1 MADQSRNP
9 RNNVSPL
16 FKALTRI
23 FSGPIVNYNQRQVA
37 LDRRRNL
44 NKYSTKFK
52 SLAGLDFK
60 KSRYNPYDYMNSAIM
75 VNHNRAERYLDF
87 DQMEYMPE
95 LASALDIYADEM
107 TTHSILTPLLKIDC
121 HNEELKS
128 ILEELY
134 YNILNIDSNLFS
146 WCRNMCKYG
155 DYFLYLDVDEKM
167 GITSAI
173 GLPLREIERLEGEDK
188 KNPNYIQYQ
197 WNNGGLTFENW
208 QMAHFRVLG
217 NDKYAPYGTSVLES
231 ARRIWRQLTLM
242 EDAMMAYRIVRAP
255 ERRVFKIDVG
265 GIPPEDIE
273 QYMQKVITNMKRHQL
288 VDPDN
293 GQIDLRYNPMSVEE
307 DFYLPVRQGSATAI
321 ETLPGGQNAAAID
334 DVNYLRDKMFSAIKI
349 PKSYLSQL
357 DQMPEEKTTLAQ
369 KDIRF
374 ARTIQRLHRSV
385 VAELEKIGIIHLYT
399 LGYRGEDI
407 ISFNLSLN
415 NPSKLAQIQEL
426 EFIKQK
432 FEVAGA
438 AQDTM
443 FSRRWIAEH
452 IFGMDNEEFLRNQ
465 RERYFDKK
473 VDKSLEA
480 SAEEPA
486 FDAPTAAGATGD
498 LGGDLGGEAGADL
511 GGEAGA
517 DLGGEV
523 GAEAGGE
530 APATPE
536 AAAPA
541 AEPAP
546 AAEEETTPLLVE
558 PGAAKRDDFPGD
570 GLKPVKMTFKDGSE
584 MYIGK
589 GKRKKYKP
597 VPKFKDGRKSA
608 GRRKNMLST
617 AGGSKDIRQLGRGM
631 VENKETI
638 YNSLAAQ
645 LESLTERANKIV
657 NELETEDEV

>member
-23 FSGPIVNYNQRQVA
+23 FSGPIINYNQRQVA
-37 LDRRRNL
+37 LDRRKNL
-44 NKYSTKFK
+44 NKYSKKFK

-60 KSRYNPYDYMNSAIM
+60 KSRYNPYDYMQTSIM

-134 YNILNIDSNLFS
+134 YNVLNIESNLFS

-155 DYFLYLDVDEKM
+155 DYFLYLDIDEKL

-173 GLPLREIERLEGEDK
+173 GLPLRELERLEGEDK
-188 KNPNYIQYQ
+188 GNPNYVQYQ
-197 WNNGGLTFENW
+197 WNSGGLTFENW

-288 VDPDN
+288 VDPDS
-293 GQIDLRYNPMSVEE
+293 GTMDLRYNPMSVEE
-307 DFYLPVRQGSATAI
+307 DFYLPVRQGSATEI
-321 ETLPGGQNAAAID
+321 VTLPGGQNAAAID

-374 ARTIQRLHRSV
+374 ARTIQRLQRSV
-385 VAELEKIGIIHLYT
+385 IAELEKIGIIHLYT

-407 ISFNLSLN
+407 ISFDLSLN

-443 FSRRWIAEH
+443 FSRRWIAEN
-452 IFGMDNEEFLRNQ
+452 IFGLDNEEFLRNQ
-465 RERYFDKK
+465 RERYYDKK

-486 FDAPTAAGATGD
+486 FDSPTAVGGDLGGELGTPDEAD
-498 LGGDLGGEAGADL
+498 LGGDLGGEGV
-511 GGEAGA
+511 EAA
-517 DLGGEV
+517 
-523 GAEAGGE
+523 
-530 APATPE
+530 PE
-536 AAAPA
+536 AAAETPA
-541 AEPAP
+541 AEAAPEAP
-546 AAEEETTPLLVE
+546 AAEEEASPLLVE
-558 PGAAKRDDFPGD
+558 PGAAKRDDFPAD

-584 MYIGK
+584 MYVGKGK
-589 GKRKKYKP
+589 GKRYKP

-617 AGGSKDIRQLGRGM
+617 AGNSKTVNRLGRGM

-657 NELETEDEV
+657 DELEIEDEI

>member
-23 FSGPIVNYNQRQVA
+23 FSGPIINYNQRQVA

-44 NKYSTKFK
+44 NKYSSKFK

-134 YNILNIDSNLFS
+134 YNVLNIDSNLFS

-208 QMAHFRVLG
+208 QMALFRVLG

-288 VDPDN
+288 VNEDN

-307 DFYLPVRQGSATAI
+307 DFYLPVRQGSATSI

-334 DVNYLRDKMFSAIKI
+334 DVNYLRDKLFSAIKI

-374 ARTIQRLHRSV
+374 ARTIQRLQRSV

-407 ISFNLSLN
+407 ISFDLSLN

-443 FSRRWIAEH
+443 FSRRWIAQH

-473 VDKSLEA
+473 VDKSLE
-480 SAEEPA
+480 SVGEEPA
-486 FDAPTAAGATGD
+486 FDTPSTPAPT
-498 LGGDLGGEAGADL
+498 GEL
-511 GGEAGA
+511 
-517 DLGGEV
+517 
-523 GAEAGGE
+523 GAEATPELGAEIGGE
-530 APATPE
+530 EGIVEPPPE
-536 AAAPA
+536 APVEAAPEA
-541 AEPAP
+541 PAP

-584 MYIGK
+584 MYVGK
-589 GKRKKYKP
+589 GKGKKYKP

-608 GRRKNMLST
+608 GRKKNFLST
-617 AGGSKDIRQLGRGM
+617 AGKSKDIGQLGRGM

>member
-1 MADQSRNP
+1 MADQNRNP
-9 RNNVSPL
+9 RNNISPL

-23 FSGPIVNYNQRQVA
+23 FSGPIINYNQRQVA
-37 LDRRRNL
+37 LDRRKNL
-44 NKYSTKFK
+44 NKYSSKFK
-52 SLAGLDFK
+52 SMAGLDFK

-134 YNILNIDSNLFS
+134 YNVLNIDSNLFS

-155 DYFLYLDVDEKM
+155 DYFLYLDTDEKL
-167 GITSAI
+167 GVTSAI
-173 GLPLREIERLEGEDK
+173 GLPLRELERLEGEDK
-188 KNPNYIQYQ
+188 TNPNYIQYQ

-293 GQIDLRYNPMSVEE
+293 GQMDLRYNPMSVEE
-307 DFYLPVRQGSATAI
+307 DYYLPVRQGSATTI
-321 ETLPGGQNAAAID
+321 ESLPGGQNTAAID

-374 ARTIQRLHRSV
+374 ARTIQRLQRSV

-438 AQDTM
+438 AQDSM

-452 IFGMDNEEFLRNQ
+452 IFGLDNEEFLRNQ

-473 VDKSLEA
+473 MDKSLEA
-480 SAEEPA
+480 TAEEPA
-486 FDAPTAAGATGD
+486 FDTPT
-498 LGGDLGGEAGADL
+498 GGDDL
-511 GGEAGA
+511 RTEE
-517 DLGGEV
+517 LGGEV
-523 GAEAGGE
+523 GEELGDELGGETSPAAAEAALE
-530 APATPE
+530 EP
-536 AAAPA
+536 AAPA
-541 AEPAP
+541 AK
-546 AAEEETTPLLVE
+546 EETTPLLVE
-558 PGAAKRDDFPGD
+558 PGAAKRDDGM
-570 GLKPVKMTFKDGSE
+570 KPVKMIFKDGSE
-584 MYIGK
+584 MYVGKGK
-589 GKRKKYKP
+589 GKRYKP
-597 VPKFKDGRKSA
+597 VPAFKDGRKSA
-608 GRRKNMLST
+608 GRKKNFLST
-617 AGGSKDIRQLGRGM
+617 AGASKDIKQLGRGI
-631 VENKETI
+631 VENKQTI

-657 NELETEDEV
+657 NELEIEDEV

>member
-37 LDRRRNL
+37 LDRRNNL

-52 SLAGLDFK
+52 SLAGLEFK
-60 KSRYNPYDYMNSAIM
+60 KARYNPYDYMQTSIM

-95 LASALDIYADEM
+95 LASAMDIYADEM

-121 HNEELKS
+121 HNEEIKS
-128 ILEELY
+128 ILTELY
-134 YNILNIDSNLFS
+134 YNVLNIESNLFS

-155 DYFLYLDVDEKM
+155 DYFLYLDVDDEM
-167 GITSAI
+167 GITSVI
-173 GLPLREIERLEGEDK
+173 GLPMREIERLEGEDK
-188 KNPNYIQYQ
+188 SNPNYVQFQ
-197 WNNGGLTFENW
+197 WNSGGLTFENW
-208 QMAHFRVLG
+208 QMAHFRILG

-265 GIPPEDIE
+265 GIPPEDVE
-273 QYMQKVITNMKRHQL
+273 QFMQKTITNMKRHTL
-288 VDPDN
+288 VDAQTGNMDV
-293 GQIDLRYNPMSVEE
+293 RYNPMSVEE
-307 DFYLPVRQGSATAI
+307 DYYLPVRNGSATAI
-321 ETLPGGQNAAAID
+321 ETLAGGQNAAAIE
-334 DVNYLRDKMFSAIKI
+334 DVNYLRDKLFSAIKI

-374 ARTIQRLHRSV
+374 ARTIQRLQRSV
-385 VAELEKIGIIHLYT
+385 IAELEKIGIIHLYT

-407 ISFNLSLN
+407 LSFDLILN

-443 FSRRWIAEH
+443 FSRRWIAEN
-452 IFGMDNEEFLRNQ
+452 IFGMDNEDFLRNQ
-465 RERYFDKK
+465 RERFFDKK
-473 VDKSLEA
+473 MDKQLEA
-480 SAEEPA
+480 AAEEPA
-486 FDAPTAAGATGD
+486 FEGAPTDGGAAEGMGGALGEEGSEAA
-498 LGGDLGGEAGADL
+498 LGGGEELGGEL
-511 GGEAGA
+511 GGAGEELA
-517 DLGGEV
+517 
-523 GAEAGGE
+523 
-530 APATPE
+530 PE
-536 AAAPA
+536 AAP
-541 AEPAP
+541 EAP
-546 AAEEETTPLLVE
+546 AAEEEKTPLLVE
-558 PGAAKRDDFPGD
+558 PGAAKRDDSKSPVKVTFGD
-570 GLKPVKMTFKDGSE
+570 GTE
-584 MYIGK
+584 MYMGAGK
-589 GKRKKYKP
+589 GKKYKP
-597 VPKFKDGRKSA
+597 VPSFKDGRKSA
-608 GRRKNMLST
+608 GHLKNVLST
-617 AGGSKDIRQLGRGM
+617 AGKSKDIGQLGRGL

-657 NELETEDEV
+657 NELEKEDEF

>member
-37 LDRRRNL
+37 LDRRNNL

-52 SLAGLDFK
+52 SLAGLEFK
-60 KSRYNPYDYMNSAIM
+60 KARYNPYDYMQTSIM

-87 DQMEYMPE
+87 DQMEYTPE

-121 HNEELKS
+121 HNQEIKS

-134 YNILNIDSNLFS
+134 YNVLNIESNLFS

-155 DYFLYLDVDEKM
+155 DYFLYLDVDDKM
-167 GITSAI
+167 GITSVI
-173 GLPLREIERLEGEDK
+173 GLPMREIERLEGEDK
-188 KNPNYIQYQ
+188 SNPNYVQFQ
-197 WNNGGLTFENW
+197 WNSGGLTFENW
-208 QMAHFRVLG
+208 QMAHFRILG

-265 GIPPEDIE
+265 GIPPEDVE
-273 QYMQKVITNMKRHQL
+273 QFMQKTITNMKRHTL
-288 VDPDN
+288 VDAQTGN
-293 GQIDLRYNPMSVEE
+293 MDLRYNPMSVEE
-307 DFYLPVRQGSATAI
+307 DYYLPVRNGSATTI
-321 ETLPGGQNAAAID
+321 ETLAGGQNAAAIE
-334 DVNYLRDKMFSAIKI
+334 DVNYLRDKLFSAIKI

-374 ARTIQRLHRSV
+374 ARTIQRLQRSV
-385 VAELEKIGIIHLYT
+385 IAELEKIGIIHLYT

-407 ISFNLSLN
+407 ISFDLVLN

-432 FEVAGA
+432 FDVAGS

-443 FSRRWIAEH
+443 FSRRWIAEN

-465 RERYFDKK
+465 RERFFDKK
-473 VDKSLEA
+473 MDKQLEA
-480 SAEEPA
+480 AAEEPA
-486 FDAPTAAGATGD
+486 FEGSPSDGGAAEGMGGA
-498 LGGDLGGEAGADL
+498 LGEEGTEAALGGEEGL
-511 GGEAGA
+511 GGE
-517 DLGGEV
+517 LGGE
-523 GAEAGGE
+523 GEELAPEPAPE
-530 APATPE
+530 APAG
-536 AAAPA
+536 
-541 AEPAP
+541 
-546 AAEEETTPLLVE
+546 EEEKTPLLVE
-558 PGAAKRDDFPGD
+558 PGAAKRDDRG
-570 GLKPVKMTFKDGSE
+570 PVKMTFEDGSE
-584 MYIGK
+584 IYLGKGK
-589 GKRKKYKP
+589 GKRYKP
-597 VPKFKDGRKSA
+597 VPSFKDGRKSA
-608 GRRKNMLST
+608 GHLKNALSQ
-617 AGGSKDIRQLGRGM
+617 AGKSKDIGQLGRGL

-638 YNSLAAQ
+638 YNNLVAQ

-657 NELETEDEV
+657 DGLEKNDEL

>member
-37 LDRRRNL
+37 LDRRNNL

-52 SLAGLDFK
+52 SLAGLEFK
-60 KSRYNPYDYMNSAIM
+60 KARYNPYDYMQTSIM

-87 DQMEYMPE
+87 DQMEYTPE

-121 HNEELKS
+121 HNQEIKS

-134 YNILNIDSNLFS
+134 YNVLNIESNLFS

-155 DYFLYLDVDEKM
+155 DYFLYLDVDDKM
-167 GITSAI
+167 GITSVI
-173 GLPLREIERLEGEDK
+173 GLPMREIERLEGEDK
-188 KNPNYIQYQ
+188 SNPNYVQFQ
-197 WNNGGLTFENW
+197 WNSGGLTFENW
-208 QMAHFRVLG
+208 QMAHFRILG

-265 GIPPEDIE
+265 GIPPEDVE
-273 QYMQKVITNMKRHQL
+273 QFMQKTITNMKRHTL
-288 VDPDN
+288 VDAQTGN
-293 GQIDLRYNPMSVEE
+293 MDLRYNPMSVEE
-307 DFYLPVRQGSATAI
+307 DYYLPVRNGSATEI
-321 ETLPGGQNAAAID
+321 VNLPGGTNAAAID
-334 DVNYLRDKMFSAIKI
+334 DVNYLRDKLFSAIKI

-374 ARTIQRLHRSV
+374 ARTIQRLQRSV
-385 VAELEKIGIIHLYT
+385 IAELEKIGIIHLYT

-407 ISFNLSLN
+407 LSFDLVLN

-432 FEVAGA
+432 FEVAGS

-443 FSRRWIAEH
+443 FSRRWIAQN

-465 RERYFDKK
+465 RERFFDKK
-473 VDKSLEA
+473 IDKQLEA
-480 SAEEPA
+480 AAEEPA
-486 FDAPTAAGATGD
+486 FEGSPSDGGAAEGMGGALGEEGSEAA
-498 LGGDLGGEAGADL
+498 LGGGADL
-511 GGEAGA
+511 GGE
-517 DLGGEV
+517 LGG
-523 GAEAGGE
+523 AGE
-530 APATPE
+530 ELAPE
-536 AAAPA
+536 AAP
-541 AEPAP
+541 EAP
-546 AAEEETTPLLVE
+546 AAEEEKTPLLVE
-558 PGAAKRDDFPGD
+558 PGAAKRDDGMS
-570 GLKPVKMTFKDGSE
+570 PVKMTFKDGTE
-584 MYIGK
+584 MYMGAGK
-589 GKRKKYKP
+589 GKKYKP
-597 VPKFKDGRKSA
+597 VPLFKDGRKSA
-608 GRRKNMLST
+608 GHLKNALST
-617 AGGSKDIRQLGRGM
+617 AGKSKDIGQLGRGL

-657 NELETEDEV
+657 NELEKEDEF

>member
-37 LDRRRNL
+37 LDRRNNL

-52 SLAGLDFK
+52 SLAGLEFK
-60 KSRYNPYDYMNSAIM
+60 KARYNPYDYMQTSIM

-87 DQMEYMPE
+87 DQMEYTPE

-121 HNEELKS
+121 HNQEIKS

-134 YNILNIDSNLFS
+134 YNVLNIESNLFS

-155 DYFLYLDVDEKM
+155 DYFLYLDVDDEM
-167 GITSAI
+167 GITSVI
-173 GLPLREIERLEGEDK
+173 GLPMREIERLEGEDK
-188 KNPNYIQYQ
+188 SNPNYVQFQ
-197 WNNGGLTFENW
+197 WNSGGLTFENW
-208 QMAHFRVLG
+208 QMAHFRILG

-265 GIPPEDIE
+265 GIPPEDVE
-273 QYMQKVITNMKRHQL
+273 QFMQKTITNMKRHTL
-288 VDPDN
+288 VDAQTGNMDV
-293 GQIDLRYNPMSVEE
+293 RYNPMSVEE
-307 DFYLPVRQGSATAI
+307 DYYLPVRNGSATAI
-321 ETLPGGQNAAAID
+321 ETLAGGQNAAAIE
-334 DVNYLRDKMFSAIKI
+334 DVNYLRDKLFSAIKI

-374 ARTIQRLHRSV
+374 ARTIQRLQRSV
-385 VAELEKIGIIHLYT
+385 IAELEKIGIIHLYT

-407 ISFNLSLN
+407 LSFDLILN

-443 FSRRWIAEH
+443 FSRRWIAEN
-452 IFGMDNEEFLRNQ
+452 IFGMDNEDFLRNQ
-465 RERYFDKK
+465 RERFFDKK
-473 VDKSLEA
+473 MDKQLEA
-480 SAEEPA
+480 AAEEPA
-486 FDAPTAAGATGD
+486 FEGAPTDGGAAEGMGGALGEEGSEAA
-498 LGGDLGGEAGADL
+498 LGGGEELGGEL
-511 GGEAGA
+511 GGAGEELA
-517 DLGGEV
+517 
-523 GAEAGGE
+523 
-530 APATPE
+530 PE
-536 AAAPA
+536 AAP
-541 AEPAP
+541 EAP
-546 AAEEETTPLLVE
+546 AAEEEKTPLLVE
-558 PGAAKRDDFPGD
+558 PGAAKRDDSKSPVKVTFGD
-570 GLKPVKMTFKDGSE
+570 GTE
-584 MYIGK
+584 MYMGAGK
-589 GKRKKYKP
+589 GKKYKP
-597 VPKFKDGRKSA
+597 VPSFKDGRKSA
-608 GRRKNMLST
+608 GHLKNVLST
-617 AGGSKDIRQLGRGM
+617 AGKSKDIGQLGRGL

-657 NELETEDEV
+657 NELEKEDEF

>member
-1 MADQSRNP
+1 MADQNRNP
-9 RNNVSPL
+9 RNNISPL

-23 FSGPIVNYNQRQVA
+23 FSGPIINYNQRQVA
-37 LDRRRNL
+37 LDRRKNL
-44 NKYSTKFK
+44 NKYSSKFK
-52 SLAGLDFK
+52 SMAGLDFK

-134 YNILNIDSNLFS
+134 YNVLNIDSNLFS

-155 DYFLYLDVDEKM
+155 DYFLYLDTDEKL
-167 GITSAI
+167 GVTSAI
-173 GLPLREIERLEGEDK
+173 GLPLRELERLEGEDK
-188 KNPNYIQYQ
+188 TNPNYIQYQ

-293 GQIDLRYNPMSVEE
+293 GQMDLRYNPMSVEE
-307 DFYLPVRQGSATAI
+307 DYYLPVRQGSATTI
-321 ETLPGGQNAAAID
+321 ESLPGGQNTAAID

-374 ARTIQRLHRSV
+374 ARTIQRLQRSV

-438 AQDTM
+438 AQDSM

-452 IFGMDNEEFLRNQ
+452 IFGLDNEEFLRNQ

-473 VDKSLEA
+473 MDKSLEA
-480 SAEEPA
+480 TAEEPA
-486 FDAPTAAGATGD
+486 FDTPTGGSD
-498 LGGDLGGEAGADL
+498 LGTE
-511 GGEAGA
+511 E
-517 DLGGEV
+517 LGGEV
-523 GAEAGGE
+523 GEELGDELGGETSPAAAEAALE
-530 APATPE
+530 EPA
-536 AAAPA
+536 
-541 AEPAP
+541 AP

-558 PGAAKRDDFPGD
+558 PGAAKRDDGM
-570 GLKPVKMTFKDGSE
+570 KPVKMIFKDGSE
-584 MYIGK
+584 MYVGKGK
-589 GKRKKYKP
+589 GKRYKP
-597 VPKFKDGRKSA
+597 VPAFKDGRKSA
-608 GRRKNMLST
+608 GRKKNFLST
-617 AGGSKDIRQLGRGM
+617 AGASKDIKQLGRGI
-631 VENKETI
+631 VENKQTI

-657 NELETEDEV
+657 NELEIEDEV

>member
-16 FKALTRI
+16 FKALTRL
-23 FSGPIVNYNQRQVA
+23 FSGPIINYNQRQVA
-37 LDRRRNL
+37 LDRRQNL

-60 KSRYNPYDYMNSAIM
+60 KSRYNPYDYMQTAIM

-121 HNEELKS
+121 HNEEIKS
-128 ILEELY
+128 ILDELY
-134 YNILNIDSNLFS
+134 YNVLNLDSNLFS

-155 DYFLYLDVDEKM
+155 DYFLYLDIDDNLGV
-167 GITSAI
+167 TSAI
-173 GLPLREIERLEGEDK
+173 GLPLREIERLEGQDK

-273 QYMQKVITNMKRHQL
+273 QYMQKVITNMKRHQV
-288 VDPDN
+288 VDPDK

-307 DFYLPVRQGSATAI
+307 DYYLPVRQGSATEI
-321 ETLPGGQNAAAID
+321 VSLPGGQNAAAID
-334 DVNYLRDKMFSAIKI
+334 DVNYLRDKLFSAIKI

-374 ARTIQRLHRSV
+374 ARTIQRLQRSV
-385 VAELEKIGIIHLYT
+385 IAELEKIGIIHLYT

-407 ISFNLSLN
+407 ISFNLALN

-438 AQDTM
+438 AQETM

-465 RERYFDKK
+465 RERYFDRKM
-473 VDKSLEA
+473 DKSLDA
-480 SAEEPA
+480 AAEEPA
-486 FDAPTAAGATGD
+486 FDTPTVAPTPE
-498 LGGDLGGEAGADL
+498 LEA
-511 GGEAGA
+511 E
-517 DLGGEV
+517 
-523 GAEAGGE
+523 
-530 APATPE
+530 ATPE
-536 AAAPA
+536 LGAELGAEEAPEAAPEAPVEA
-541 AEPAP
+541 APEAPAP

-558 PGAAKRDDFPGD
+558 PGAAKRDDFPAD

-584 MYIGK
+584 MYVGKGK
-589 GKRKKYKP
+589 GKRYKP
-597 VPKFKDGRKSA
+597 VSKYKDGRKSA
-608 GRRKNMLST
+608 GRRKNFLST
-617 AGGSKDIRQLGRGM
+617 AGKSKDIGQLGRGM
-631 VENKETI
+631 VENKQTI

-657 NELETEDEV
+657 DELETEDEV

>member
-1 MADQSRNP
+1 MADQNRNP
-9 RNNVSPL
+9 RNNISPL

-23 FSGPIVNYNQRQVA
+23 FSGPIINYNQRQVA
-37 LDRRRNL
+37 LDRRKNL
-44 NKYSTKFK
+44 NKYSSKFK
-52 SLAGLDFK
+52 SMAGLDFK

-134 YNILNIDSNLFS
+134 YNVLNIDSNLFS

-155 DYFLYLDVDEKM
+155 DYFLYLDTDEKL
-167 GITSAI
+167 GVTSAI
-173 GLPLREIERLEGEDK
+173 GLPLRELERLEGEDK
-188 KNPNYIQYQ
+188 TNPNYIQYQ

-293 GQIDLRYNPMSVEE
+293 GQMDLRYNPMSVEE
-307 DFYLPVRQGSATAI
+307 DYYLPVRQGSATTI
-321 ETLPGGQNAAAID
+321 ESLPGGQNTAAID

-374 ARTIQRLHRSV
+374 ARTIQRLQRSV

-438 AQDTM
+438 AQDSM

-452 IFGMDNEEFLRNQ
+452 IFGLDNEEFLRNQ

-473 VDKSLEA
+473 MDKSLEA
-480 SAEEPA
+480 TAEEPA
-486 FDAPTAAGATGD
+486 FDTPTGGDD
-498 LGGDLGGEAGADL
+498 LGTE
-511 GGEAGA
+511 E
-517 DLGGEV
+517 LGGEV
-523 GAEAGGE
+523 GEELGDELGGETSPAAAEAALE
-530 APATPE
+530 EPA
-536 AAAPA
+536 
-541 AEPAP
+541 AP

-558 PGAAKRDDFPGD
+558 PGAAKRDDGM
-570 GLKPVKMTFKDGSE
+570 KPVKMIFKDGSE
-584 MYIGK
+584 MYVGKGK
-589 GKRKKYKP
+589 GKRYKP
-597 VPKFKDGRKSA
+597 VPAFKDGRKSA
-608 GRRKNMLST
+608 GRKKNFLST
-617 AGGSKDIRQLGRGM
+617 AGASKDIKQLGRGI
-631 VENKETI
+631 VENKQTI

-657 NELETEDEV
+657 NELEIEDEV

>member
-37 LDRRRNL
+37 LDRRNNL

-52 SLAGLDFK
+52 SLAGLEFK
-60 KSRYNPYDYMNSAIM
+60 KARYNPYDYMQTSIM

-87 DQMEYMPE
+87 DQMEYTPE

-121 HNEELKS
+121 HNQEIKS

-134 YNILNIDSNLFS
+134 YNVLNIESNLFS

-155 DYFLYLDVDEKM
+155 DYFLYLDVDDKM
-167 GITSAI
+167 GITSVI
-173 GLPLREIERLEGEDK
+173 GLPMREIERLEGEDK
-188 KNPNYIQYQ
+188 SNPNYVQFQ
-197 WNNGGLTFENW
+197 WNSGGLTFENW
-208 QMAHFRVLG
+208 QMAHFRILG

-265 GIPPEDIE
+265 GIPPEDVE
-273 QYMQKVITNMKRHQL
+273 QFMQKTITNMKRHTL
-288 VDPDN
+288 VDAQTGNMDV
-293 GQIDLRYNPMSVEE
+293 RYNPMSVEE
-307 DFYLPVRQGSATAI
+307 DYYLPVRNGSATAI
-321 ETLPGGQNAAAID
+321 ETLAGGQNAAAIE
-334 DVNYLRDKMFSAIKI
+334 DVNYLRDKLFSAIKI

-374 ARTIQRLHRSV
+374 ARTIQRLQRSV
-385 VAELEKIGIIHLYT
+385 IAELEKIGIIHLYT

-407 ISFNLSLN
+407 LSFDLVLN

-432 FEVAGA
+432 FEVAGS

-443 FSRRWIAEH
+443 FSRRWIAQN

-465 RERYFDKK
+465 RERFFDKK
-473 VDKSLEA
+473 MDKQLEA
-480 SAEEPA
+480 AAEEPA
-486 FDAPTAAGATGD
+486 FEGAPSDGGAAEGMGGALGEEGSEAA
-498 LGGDLGGEAGADL
+498 LGGGEELGGEL
-511 GGEAGA
+511 GGAGEELA
-517 DLGGEV
+517 
-523 GAEAGGE
+523 
-530 APATPE
+530 PE
-536 AAAPA
+536 AAP
-541 AEPAP
+541 EAP
-546 AAEEETTPLLVE
+546 AAEEEKTPLLVE
-558 PGAAKRDDFPGD
+558 PGAAKRND
-570 GLKPVKMTFKDGSE
+570 GVSPVKMTFKDGTE
-584 MYIGK
+584 MYMGAGK
-589 GKRKKYKP
+589 GKKYKP
-597 VPKFKDGRKSA
+597 VPSFKDGRKSA
-608 GRRKNMLST
+608 GHLKNALST
-617 AGGSKDIRQLGRGM
+617 AGKSKDIGQLGRGL

-657 NELETEDEV
+657 NELEKEDEF

>member
-1 MADQSRNP
+1 MADQKRNP

-23 FSGPIVNYNQRQVA
+23 FSGPIINYNQRQVA

-60 KSRYNPYDYMNSAIM
+60 KTRYNPYDYMQTAIM

-134 YNILNIDSNLFS
+134 YNVLNIDSNLFS

-155 DYFLYLDVDEKM
+155 DYFLYLDIDEKM

-188 KNPNYIQYQ
+188 SNPNYIQYQ

-288 VDPDN
+288 VDSDN

-307 DFYLPVRQGSATAI
+307 DYYLPVRQGSATEI
-321 ETLPGGQNAAAID
+321 VSLPGGQNAAAID

-374 ARTIQRLHRSV
+374 ARTIQRLQRSV

-407 ISFNLSLN
+407 ISFDLSLN

-452 IFGMDNEEFLRNQ
+452 IFGLDNEEFLRNQ

-480 SAEEPA
+480 SGEEPA
-486 FDAPTAAGATGD
+486 FDTPSGAPAGD
-498 LGGDLGGEAGADL
+498 ELGAEPTPELGTELGGEEPAV
-511 GGEAGA
+511 EP
-517 DLGGEV
+517 
-523 GAEAGGE
+523 
-530 APATPE
+530 APETP
-536 AAAPA
+536 

-546 AAEEETTPLLVE
+546 EAPTPAAEETTPLLVE
-558 PGAAKRDDFPGD
+558 PGAAKRDD
-570 GLKPVKMTFKDGSE
+570 KNSPVKMTFKDGSE

-589 GKRKKYKP
+589 GKGKRYKP
-597 VPKFKDGRKSA
+597 VPLFKDGRKSA
-608 GRRKNMLST
+608 GRKKNFLST
-617 AGGSKDIRQLGRGM
+617 AGASKDVKQLGRGM

-657 NELETEDEV
+657 DELEIEDEI

>member
-23 FSGPIVNYNQRQVA
+23 FSGPIINYNQRQVA

-60 KSRYNPYDYMNSAIM
+60 KSRYNPYDYMQTAIM

-121 HNEELKS
+121 HNEEIKS

-134 YNILNIDSNLFS
+134 YNVLNVESNLFS

-155 DYFLYLDVDEKM
+155 DYFLYLDVDDKL
-167 GITSAI
+167 GIISAI
-173 GLPLREIERLEGEDK
+173 GLPLREVERLEGEDK

-197 WNNGGLTFENW
+197 WNSGGMTFENW
-208 QMAHFRVLG
+208 QMAHFRILG

-307 DFYLPVRQGSATAI
+307 DYYLPVRQGSATEI
-321 ETLPGGQNAAAID
+321 INLPGGQNAAAID
-334 DVNYLRDKMFSAIKI
+334 DVNYLRDKLFSAIKI

-374 ARTIQRLHRSV
+374 ARTIQRLQRSV
-385 VAELEKIGIIHLYT
+385 IAELEKIGIIHLYT

-486 FDAPTAAGATGD
+486 FDTPAAAGG

-511 GGEAGA
+511 GAEAGGLEGEAGGE
-517 DLGGEV
+517 LGGEA
-523 GAEAGGE
+523 GAEAGGAAAAPE
-530 APATPE
+530 AGAAPAEP
-536 AAAPA
+536 AAPA
-541 AEPAP
+541 A
-546 AAEEETTPLLVE
+546 EETTPLLVE
-558 PGAAKRDDFPGD
+558 PGAAKRDD
-570 GLKPVKMTFKDGSE
+570 GLSPVKMTFKDGSE
-584 MYIGK
+584 MYVGKGK
-589 GKRKKYKP
+589 GKRYKP
-597 VPKFKDGRKSA
+597 VPLFKDGRKSA
-608 GRRKNMLST
+608 GRRKNFLST
-617 AGGSKDIRQLGRGM
+617 AGKSKDIGQLSRGM
-631 VENKETI
+631 YETKETI

-657 NELETEDEV
+657 DELEIEDEV

>member
-1 MADQSRNP
+1 MADQKRNP

-23 FSGPIVNYNQRQVA
+23 FSGPIVNYNQEQVA

-44 NKYSTKFK
+44 NKYSKKFK

-60 KSRYNPYDYMNSAIM
+60 KSRYNPYDYMNAAIM

-134 YNILNIDSNLFS
+134 YNVLNIESNLFS

-155 DYFLYLDVDEKM
+155 DYFLYLDVDEAM

-188 KNPNYIQYQ
+188 SNPNYIQYQ

-374 ARTIQRLHRSV
+374 ARTIQRLQRSV
-385 VAELEKIGIIHLYT
+385 IAELEKIGIIHLYT

-407 ISFNLSLN
+407 ISFDLSLN

-438 AQDTM
+438 AQETM
-443 FSRRWIAEH
+443 FSRRWIAEN
-452 IFGMDNEEFLRNQ
+452 IFGLDNDEFLRNQ
-465 RERYFDKK
+465 RERYYDRKM
-473 VDKSLEA
+473 DKSLEA
-480 SAEEPA
+480 TGEEPA
-486 FDAPTAAGATGD
+486 FDSPTAAGGDLGGELGTPDEAD
-498 LGGDLGGEAGADL
+498 LGGDLGGE
-511 GGEAGA
+511 
-517 DLGGEV
+517 
-523 GAEAGGE
+523 GAEA
-530 APATPE
+530 APE
-536 AAAPA
+536 AAAETPA
-541 AEPAP
+541 AEATPEAP
-546 AAEEETTPLLVE
+546 AAEEEASPLLVE
-558 PGAAKRDDFPGD
+558 PGAAKRDDSTN
-570 GLKPVKMTFKDGSE
+570 PVKMTFKDGSE
-584 MYIGK
+584 MYVGKGK
-589 GKRKKYKP
+589 GKRYKP
-597 VPKFKDGRKSA
+597 VSKYKDGRKSA
-608 GRRKNMLST
+608 GRRKNYLSQ
-617 AGGSKDIRQLGRGM
+617 AGKSKDIGQIGRGM

-638 YNSLAAQ
+638 YNTIAAQ

-657 NELETEDEV
+657 DELEIEDEI

>member
-1 MADQSRNP
+1 MADQKRNP

-16 FKALTRI
+16 FKALTRL
-23 FSGPIVNYNQRQVA
+23 FSGPIINYDQRQVA
-37 LDRRRNL
+37 LDRRNNL

-60 KSRYNPYDYMNSAIM
+60 KSRYNPYEYMQASLM

-87 DQMEYMPE
+87 EQMEYMPE

-121 HNEELKS
+121 HNEEIKS

-134 YNILNIDSNLFS
+134 YNVLNIDSNLFS
-146 WCRNMCKYG
+146 WCRNMCKFG
-155 DYFLYLDVDEKM
+155 DYFLYLDIDQKM
-167 GITSAI
+167 GVTSAI

-188 KNPNYIQYQ
+188 RNPNYIQYQ
-197 WNNGGLTFENW
+197 WNSGGLTFENW
-208 QMAHFRVLG
+208 QMAHFRILG

-231 ARRIWRQLTLM
+231 ARRIFRQLTLM

-293 GQIDLRYNPMSVEE
+293 GNIDLRYNPMSVEE
-307 DFYLPVRQGSATAI
+307 DYYLPVRQGSATEI
-321 ETLPGGQNAAAID
+321 VNLPGGQNATAID
-334 DVNYLRDKMFSAIKI
+334 DVNYLRDKLFSAIKI

-374 ARTIQRLHRSV
+374 ARTIQRLQRSV

-399 LGYRGEDI
+399 LGYRSEDI
-407 ISFNLSLN
+407 ISFDLSLN

-432 FEVAGA
+432 FDVAGA

-443 FSRRWIAEH
+443 FSRRWIAEN

-473 VDKSLEA
+473 MDKSLE
-480 SAEEPA
+480 STGEEPA
-486 FDAPTAAGATGD
+486 FDAPTGAE
-498 LGGDLGGEAGADL
+498 GEALDIGD
-511 GGEAGA
+511 EA
-517 DLGGEV
+517 
-523 GAEAGGE
+523 
-530 APATPE
+530 E
-536 AAAPA
+536 AAAPEEEIADVEAPEA
-541 AEPAP
+541 APEPEEP
-546 AAEEETTPLLVE
+546 AAEEEASPLLVE
-558 PGAAKRDDFPGD
+558 PGAAKRDDGS
-570 GLKPVKMTFKDGSE
+570 KAVKMTFKDGSE
-584 MYIGK
+584 MYLDKK
-589 GKRKKYKP
+589 GRKNKRYTP
-597 VPKFKDGRKSA
+597 VPSHKDKRRRA
-608 GRRKNMLST
+608 GTLKNYLHT
-617 AGGSKDIRQLGRGM
+617 AGQSKDMKQMAKGM
-631 VENKETI
+631 YETKETI

-657 NELETEDEV
+657 DELETEDEV

>member
-37 LDRRRNL
+37 LDRRNNL

-52 SLAGLDFK
+52 SLAGLEFK
-60 KSRYNPYDYMNSAIM
+60 KARYNPYDYMQTSIM

-95 LASALDIYADEM
+95 LASAMDIYADEM

-121 HNEELKS
+121 HNEEIKS
-128 ILEELY
+128 ILTELY
-134 YNILNIDSNLFS
+134 YNVLNIESNLFS

-155 DYFLYLDVDEKM
+155 DYFLYLDIDDKM
-167 GITSAI
+167 GITSVI
-173 GLPLREIERLEGEDK
+173 GLPMREVERLEGEDK
-188 KNPNYIQYQ
+188 SNPNYVQFQ
-197 WNNGGLTFENW
+197 WNSGGLTFENW
-208 QMAHFRVLG
+208 QMAHFRILG

-265 GIPPEDIE
+265 GIPPEDVE
-273 QYMQKVITNMKRHQL
+273 QFMQKTITNMKRHTL
-288 VDPDN
+288 VDAQTGN
-293 GQIDLRYNPMSVEE
+293 MDLRYNPMSVEE
-307 DFYLPVRQGSATAI
+307 DYYLPVRNGSATTI
-321 ETLPGGQNAAAID
+321 ETLAGGQNAAAIE
-334 DVNYLRDKMFSAIKI
+334 DVNYLRDKLFSAIKI

-374 ARTIQRLHRSV
+374 ARTIQRLQRSV
-385 VAELEKIGIIHLYT
+385 IAELEKIGIIHLYT

-407 ISFNLSLN
+407 ISFDLVLN

-432 FEVAGA
+432 FDVAGS

-443 FSRRWIAEH
+443 FSRRWIAEN

-465 RERYFDKK
+465 RERFFDKK
-473 VDKSLEA
+473 MDKQLEA
-480 SAEEPA
+480 AAEEPA
-486 FDAPTAAGATGD
+486 FEGSPSDGGAAEGMGGA
-498 LGGDLGGEAGADL
+498 LGEEGTEAALGGEEGL
-511 GGEAGA
+511 GGE
-517 DLGGEV
+517 LGGE
-523 GAEAGGE
+523 GEELAPEPAPE
-530 APATPE
+530 APAG
-536 AAAPA
+536 
-541 AEPAP
+541 
-546 AAEEETTPLLVE
+546 EEEKTPLLVE
-558 PGAAKRDDFPGD
+558 PGAAKRDDRG
-570 GLKPVKMTFKDGSE
+570 KAVKMTFDDGSE
-584 MYIGK
+584 MYLGKGK
-589 GKRKKYKP
+589 GKRYKP
-597 VPKFKDGRKSA
+597 VPSFQDGRKSA
-608 GRRKNMLST
+608 GHLKNALSQ
-617 AGGSKDIRQLGRGM
+617 AGKSKDIGQLGRGL

-638 YNSLAAQ
+638 YNNLVAQ

-657 NELETEDEV
+657 DGLEKNDEL

>member
-1 MADQSRNP
+1 MADQNRNP
-9 RNNVSPL
+9 RNNISPL

-23 FSGPIVNYNQRQVA
+23 FSGPIINYNQRQVA
-37 LDRRRNL
+37 LDRRKNL
-44 NKYSTKFK
+44 NKYSSKFK
-52 SLAGLDFK
+52 SMAGLDFK

-134 YNILNIDSNLFS
+134 YNVLNIDSNLFS

-155 DYFLYLDVDEKM
+155 DYFLYLDTDEKL
-167 GITSAI
+167 GVTSAI
-173 GLPLREIERLEGEDK
+173 GLPLRELERLEGEDK
-188 KNPNYIQYQ
+188 TNPNYIQYQ

-293 GQIDLRYNPMSVEE
+293 GQMDLRYNPMSVEE
-307 DFYLPVRQGSATAI
+307 DYYLPVRQGSATTI
-321 ETLPGGQNAAAID
+321 ESLPGGQNTAAID

-374 ARTIQRLHRSV
+374 ARTIQRLQRSV

-438 AQDTM
+438 AQDSM

-452 IFGMDNEEFLRNQ
+452 IFGLDNEEFLRNQ

-473 VDKSLEA
+473 MDKSLEA
-480 SAEEPA
+480 TAEEPA
-486 FDAPTAAGATGD
+486 FDTPTG
-498 LGGDLGGEAGADL
+498 GGDLGTE
-511 GGEAGA
+511 E
-517 DLGGEV
+517 LGGEV
-523 GAEAGGE
+523 GEELGDELGGETSPAAAEAALE
-530 APATPE
+530 EPA
-536 AAAPA
+536 
-541 AEPAP
+541 AP

-558 PGAAKRDDFPGD
+558 PGAAKRDDGM
-570 GLKPVKMTFKDGSE
+570 KPVKMIFKDGSE
-584 MYIGK
+584 MYVGKGK
-589 GKRKKYKP
+589 GKRYKP
-597 VPKFKDGRKSA
+597 VPAFKDGRKSA
-608 GRRKNMLST
+608 GRKKNFLST
-617 AGGSKDIRQLGRGM
+617 AGASKDIKQLGRGI
-631 VENKETI
+631 VENKQTI

-657 NELETEDEV
+657 NELEIEDEV

>member
-37 LDRRRNL
+37 LDRRNNL

-52 SLAGLDFK
+52 SLAGLEFK
-60 KSRYNPYDYMNSAIM
+60 KARYNPYDYMQTSIM

-87 DQMEYMPE
+87 DQMEYTPE

-121 HNEELKS
+121 HNQEIKS

-134 YNILNIDSNLFS
+134 YNVLNIESNLFS

-155 DYFLYLDVDEKM
+155 DYFLYLDVDDKM
-167 GITSAI
+167 GITSVI
-173 GLPLREIERLEGEDK
+173 GLPMREIERLEGEDK
-188 KNPNYIQYQ
+188 SNPNYVQFQ
-197 WNNGGLTFENW
+197 WNSGGLTFENW
-208 QMAHFRVLG
+208 QMAHFRILG

-265 GIPPEDIE
+265 GIPPEDVE
-273 QYMQKVITNMKRHQL
+273 QFMQKTITNMKRHTL
-288 VDPDN
+288 VDAQTGN
-293 GQIDLRYNPMSVEE
+293 MDLRYNPMSVEE
-307 DFYLPVRQGSATAI
+307 DYYLPVRNGSATAI
-321 ETLPGGQNAAAID
+321 ETLAGGQNAAAIE
-334 DVNYLRDKMFSAIKI
+334 DVNYLRDKLFSAIKI

-374 ARTIQRLHRSV
+374 ARTIQRLQRSV
-385 VAELEKIGIIHLYT
+385 IAELEKIGIIHLYT

-407 ISFNLSLN
+407 LSFDLVLN

-432 FEVAGA
+432 FEVAGS

-443 FSRRWIAEH
+443 FSRRWIAQN

-465 RERYFDKK
+465 RERFFDKK
-473 VDKSLEA
+473 MDKQLEA
-480 SAEEPA
+480 AAEEPA
-486 FDAPTAAGATGD
+486 FEGAPSDGGAAEGMGGALGEEGSEAA
-498 LGGDLGGEAGADL
+498 LGGGEELGGEL
-511 GGEAGA
+511 GGAGEELA
-517 DLGGEV
+517 
-523 GAEAGGE
+523 
-530 APATPE
+530 PE
-536 AAAPA
+536 AAP
-541 AEPAP
+541 EAP
-546 AAEEETTPLLVE
+546 AAEEEKTPLLVE
-558 PGAAKRDDFPGD
+558 PGAAKRND
-570 GLKPVKMTFKDGSE
+570 GVSPVKMTFKDGTE
-584 MYIGK
+584 MYMGAGK
-589 GKRKKYKP
+589 GKKYKP
-597 VPKFKDGRKSA
+597 VPSFKDGRKSA
-608 GRRKNMLST
+608 GHLKNALST
-617 AGGSKDIRQLGRGM
+617 AGKSKDIGQLGRGL

-657 NELETEDEV
+657 NELEKEDEF

>member
-1 MADQSRNP
+1 MADQKRNP

-23 FSGPIVNYNQRQVA
+23 FSGPIINYNQRQVA

-60 KSRYNPYDYMNSAIM
+60 KTRYNPYDYMQTAIM

-134 YNILNIDSNLFS
+134 YNVLNIDSNLFS

-155 DYFLYLDVDEKM
+155 DYFLYLDIDEKM

-188 KNPNYIQYQ
+188 SNPNYIQYQ

-288 VDPDN
+288 VDSDN

-307 DFYLPVRQGSATAI
+307 DYYLPVRQGSATEI
-321 ETLPGGQNAAAID
+321 VSLPGGQNAAAID

-374 ARTIQRLHRSV
+374 ARTIQRLQRSV

-407 ISFNLSLN
+407 ISFDLSLN

-452 IFGMDNEEFLRNQ
+452 IFGLDNEEFLRNQ

-480 SAEEPA
+480 SGEEPA
-486 FDAPTAAGATGD
+486 FDTPSGAPAGD
-498 LGGDLGGEAGADL
+498 ELGAEPTPELGTELGGEEPAV
-511 GGEAGA
+511 EP
-517 DLGGEV
+517 
-523 GAEAGGE
+523 
-530 APATPE
+530 APETP
-536 AAAPA
+536 

-546 AAEEETTPLLVE
+546 EAPTPAAEETTPLLVE
-558 PGAAKRDDFPGD
+558 PGAAKRDD
-570 GLKPVKMTFKDGSE
+570 KNSPVKMTFKDGSE

-589 GKRKKYKP
+589 GKGKRYKP
-597 VPKFKDGRKSA
+597 VPLFKDGRKSA
-608 GRRKNMLST
+608 GRKKNFLST
-617 AGGSKDIRQLGRGM
+617 AGASKDVKQLGRGM

>member
-37 LDRRRNL
+37 LDRRNNL

-52 SLAGLDFK
+52 SLAGLEFK
-60 KSRYNPYDYMNSAIM
+60 KARYNPYDYMQTSIM

-87 DQMEYMPE
+87 DQMEYTPE

-107 TTHSILTPLLKIDC
+107 TTHSILSPLLKIDC
-121 HNEELKS
+121 HNQEIKS

-134 YNILNIDSNLFS
+134 YNVLNIESNLFS

-155 DYFLYLDVDEKM
+155 DYFLYLDVDDQM
-167 GITSAI
+167 GITSVI
-173 GLPLREIERLEGEDK
+173 GLPMREIERLEGEDK
-188 KNPNYIQYQ
+188 SNPNYVQFQ
-197 WNNGGLTFENW
+197 WNSGGLTFENW
-208 QMAHFRVLG
+208 QMAHFRILG

-265 GIPPEDIE
+265 GIPPEDVE
-273 QYMQKVITNMKRHQL
+273 QFMQKTITNMKRHTL
-288 VDPDN
+288 VDAQTGN
-293 GQIDLRYNPMSVEE
+293 MDLRYNPMSVEE
-307 DFYLPVRQGSATAI
+307 DYYLPVRNGSATAI
-321 ETLPGGQNAAAID
+321 ETLAGGQNAAAIE
-334 DVNYLRDKMFSAIKI
+334 DVNYLRDKLFSAIKI

-374 ARTIQRLHRSV
+374 ARTIQRLQRSV
-385 VAELEKIGIIHLYT
+385 IAELEKIGIIHLYT

-407 ISFNLSLN
+407 LSFDLVLN

-443 FSRRWIAEH
+443 FSRRWIAEN
-452 IFGMDNEEFLRNQ
+452 IFGMDNEDFLRNQ
-465 RERYFDKK
+465 RERFFDKK
-473 VDKSLEA
+473 IDKQLEA
-480 SAEEPA
+480 AAEEPA
-486 FDAPTAAGATGD
+486 FEGAPSDGGAAEGMGGA
-498 LGGDLGGEAGADL
+498 LGEEGSEAALAGVEDLGGEL
-511 GGEAGA
+511 GGAGEELA
-517 DLGGEV
+517 
-523 GAEAGGE
+523 
-530 APATPE
+530 PE
-536 AAAPA
+536 AAP
-541 AEPAP
+541 EAP
-546 AAEEETTPLLVE
+546 AAEEEKTPLLVE
-558 PGAAKRDDFPGD
+558 PGAAKRDDGVS
-570 GLKPVKMTFKDGSE
+570 PVKMTFKDGTE
-584 MYIGK
+584 MYMGAGK
-589 GKRKKYKP
+589 GKKYKP
-597 VPKFKDGRKSA
+597 VPSFKDGRKSA
-608 GRRKNMLST
+608 GHLKNALST
-617 AGGSKDIRQLGRGM
+617 AGKSKDMGQLGRGL

-657 NELETEDEV
+657 NELEKEDEF

>member
-37 LDRRRNL
+37 LDRRNNL

-52 SLAGLDFK
+52 SLAGLEFK
-60 KSRYNPYDYMNSAIM
+60 KARYNPYDYMQTSIM

-87 DQMEYMPE
+87 DQMEYTPE

-121 HNEELKS
+121 HNQEIKS

-134 YNILNIDSNLFS
+134 YNVLNIESNLFS

-155 DYFLYLDVDEKM
+155 DYFLYLDVDDKM
-167 GITSAI
+167 GITSVI
-173 GLPLREIERLEGEDK
+173 GLPMREIERLEGEDK
-188 KNPNYIQYQ
+188 SNPNYVQFQ
-197 WNNGGLTFENW
+197 WNSGGLTFENW
-208 QMAHFRVLG
+208 QMAHFRILG

-265 GIPPEDIE
+265 GIPPEDVE
-273 QYMQKVITNMKRHQL
+273 QFMQKTITNMKRHTL
-288 VDPDN
+288 VDAQTGN
-293 GQIDLRYNPMSVEE
+293 MDLRYNPMSVEE
-307 DFYLPVRQGSATAI
+307 DYYLPVRNGSATAI
-321 ETLPGGQNAAAID
+321 ETLAGGQNAAAIE
-334 DVNYLRDKMFSAIKI
+334 DVNYLRDKLFSAIKI

-374 ARTIQRLHRSV
+374 ARTIQRLQRSV
-385 VAELEKIGIIHLYT
+385 IAELEKIGIIHLYT

-407 ISFNLSLN
+407 LSFDLVLN

-443 FSRRWIAEH
+443 FSRRWIAQN

-465 RERYFDKK
+465 RERFFDKK
-473 VDKSLEA
+473 IDKQLDA
-480 SAEEPA
+480 AAEEPA
-486 FDAPTAAGATGD
+486 FEGAPSDGGAAEGMGGALGEEGSEAA
-498 LGGDLGGEAGADL
+498 LGGGEDLGGEL
-511 GGEAGA
+511 GGAGEELA
-517 DLGGEV
+517 
-523 GAEAGGE
+523 
-530 APATPE
+530 PE
-536 AAAPA
+536 AAP
-541 AEPAP
+541 EAP

-558 PGAAKRDDFPGD
+558 PGAAKRND
-570 GLKPVKMTFKDGSE
+570 GMSPVKMTFKDGTE
-584 MYIGK
+584 MYMGAGK
-589 GKRKKYKP
+589 GKKYKP
-597 VPKFKDGRKSA
+597 VPSFKDGRKSA
-608 GRRKNMLST
+608 GHLKNALSA
-617 AGGSKDIRQLGRGM
+617 AGKSKDIGQLGRGL

-657 NELETEDEV
+657 NELEKEDEF

>member
-23 FSGPIVNYNQRQVA
+23 FSGPIINYNQRQVA
-37 LDRRRNL
+37 LDRRKNL
-44 NKYSTKFK
+44 NKYSNKFK

-60 KSRYNPYDYMNSAIM
+60 KSRYNPYDYMQTAIM

-134 YNILNIDSNLFS
+134 YNVLNIDSNLFS

-167 GITSAI
+167 GVTSAI

-188 KNPNYIQYQ
+188 SNPNYIQYQ

-265 GIPPEDIE
+265 GIPPEDVE

-307 DFYLPVRQGSATAI
+307 DYYLPVRQGSATEI
-321 ETLPGGQNAAAID
+321 VSLPGGQNAAAID

-374 ARTIQRLHRSV
+374 ARTIQRLQRSV

-407 ISFNLSLN
+407 ISFDLSLN

-465 RERYFDKK
+465 RERYFDKRI
-473 VDKSLEA
+473 DKSLEA

-486 FDAPTAAGATGD
+486 FDTPTVAPAAEI
-498 LGGDLGGEAGADL
+498 EA
-511 GGEAGA
+511 EAEPVPE
-517 DLGGEV
+517 L
-523 GAEAGGE
+523 GAEEE
-530 APATPE
+530 APEATPE
-536 AAAPA
+536 ATPEPA
-541 AEPAP
+541 AEPAAP

-558 PGAAKRDDFPGD
+558 PGAAKRDDSVN
-570 GLKPVKMTFKDGSE
+570 PVKMTFKDGSE
-584 MYIGK
+584 MYVGKGK
-589 GKRKKYKP
+589 GKRYKP
-597 VPKFKDGRKSA
+597 VSPFEDGRKSA
-608 GRRKNMLST
+608 GRKKNFLST
-617 AGGSKDIRQLGRGM
+617 AGKSKDIGQLGRGM

>member
-1 MADQSRNP
+1 MADQKRNP

-23 FSGPIVNYNQRQVA
+23 FSGPIVNYNQEQVA

-44 NKYSTKFK
+44 NKYSKKFK

-134 YNILNIDSNLFS
+134 YNVLNIESNLFS

-155 DYFLYLDVDEKM
+155 DYFLYLDVDEAM

-188 KNPNYIQYQ
+188 SNPNYIQYQ

-307 DFYLPVRQGSATAI
+307 DFYLPVRQGSATEI
-321 ETLPGGQNAAAID
+321 VSLPGGQNAAAID

-374 ARTIQRLHRSV
+374 ARTIQRLQRSV
-385 VAELEKIGIIHLYT
+385 IAELEKIGIIHLYT

-407 ISFNLSLN
+407 ISFDLSLN

-438 AQDTM
+438 AQETM
-443 FSRRWIAEH
+443 FSRRWIAEN
-452 IFGMDNEEFLRNQ
+452 IFGLDNDEFLRIQ
-465 RERYFDKK
+465 RERYYDKK
-473 VDKSLEA
+473 MDKSLEA
-480 SAEEPA
+480 TGEEPA
-486 FDAPTAAGATGD
+486 FDSPAPAAGGD
-498 LGGDLGGEAGADL
+498 LGGELGAPEEAGLGGDLGGE
-511 GGEAGA
+511 
-517 DLGGEV
+517 
-523 GAEAGGE
+523 GAEA
-530 APATPE
+530 APE
-536 AAAPA
+536 AAAETPA
-541 AEPAP
+541 APEPEPAP
-546 AAEEETTPLLVE
+546 AAEEEASPLLVE

-570 GLKPVKMTFKDGSE
+570 GLKPVKMTFKDGTE
-584 MYIGK
+584 MYVGSGK
-589 GKRKKYKP
+589 GKRYKP

-608 GRRKNMLST
+608 GRRKNYLSQ
-617 AGGSKDIRQLGRGM
+617 AGKSKDIGQIGRGM

-638 YNSLAAQ
+638 YNTIAAQ

-657 NELETEDEV
+657 DELEIEDEI

>member
-1 MADQSRNP
+1 MAKQSRNP
-9 RNNVSPL
+9 RNEVSPL

-23 FSGPIVNYNQRQVA
+23 FSGPIVNYKSKA
-37 LDRRRNL
+37 PSLDKRKNL
-44 NKYSTKFK
+44 DKYSSRFK

-60 KSRYNPYDYMNSAIM
+60 KSRYNPYNYMNTSIM
-75 VNHNRAERYLDF
+75 LNHNRAERYIDF
-87 DQMEYMPE
+87 DQMEYTPE

-107 TTHSILTPLLKIDC
+107 STHSILSPLLKIDC
-121 HNEELKS
+121 HNQEIKS
-128 ILEELY
+128 ILEELF
-134 YNILNIDSNLFS
+134 YNVLNIESNMFS

-167 GITSAI
+167 GITSVI
-173 GLPLREIERLEGEDK
+173 GLPTREIERLEGEDK
-188 KNPNYIQYQ
+188 SNPNYVQYQ
-197 WNNGGLTFENW
+197 WNSGGLTFENW
-208 QMAHFRVLG
+208 QMAHFRILG

-288 VDPDN
+288 INEDT
-293 GQIDLRYNPMSVEE
+293 GQMDLRYNPMAVEE
-307 DFYLPVRQGSATAI
+307 DYYLPVRQGSQTEI
-321 ETLPGGQNAAAID
+321 VSLPGGQNAAAID

-374 ARTIQRLHRSV
+374 ARTIQRLQRAV
-385 VAELEKIGIIHLYT
+385 IAELEKVGIIHLYT

-407 ISFNLSLN
+407 ISFDLSLN

-432 FEVAGA
+432 FDVAGS

-443 FSRRWIAEH
+443 FSRRWIAEN

-465 RERYFDKK
+465 RERFFDKK
-473 VDKSLEA
+473 IDGALETA
-480 SAEEPA
+480 AEEPS
-486 FDAPTAAGATGD
+486 FDAPGAPAGELGAEGETPD
-498 LGGDLGGEAGADL
+498 LEAGME
-511 GGEAGA
+511 GE
-517 DLGGEV
+517 L
-523 GAEAGGE
+523 EAPEEE
-530 APATPE
+530 APAPE
-536 AAAPA
+536 EA
-541 AEPAP
+541 AP

-558 PGAAKRDDFPGD
+558 PGAAKRDDHK
-570 GLKPVKMTFKDGSE
+570 LKPVKMTFGDGSE

-589 GKRKKYKP
+589 GKSGNKRYKP
-597 VPKFKDGRKSA
+597 VPKWADGRRTA
-608 GRRKNMLST
+608 GRGKHYKSL
-617 AGGSKDIRQLGRGM
+617 AGDEGWKSLGRGI

-638 YNSLAAQ
+638 YNSLQAQ

-657 NELETEDEV
+657 DELETEDEV

>member
-1 MADQSRNP
+1 
-9 RNNVSPL
+9 
-16 FKALTRI
+16 
-23 FSGPIVNYNQRQVA
+23 
-37 LDRRRNL
+37 
-44 NKYSTKFK
+44 
-52 SLAGLDFK
+52 
-60 KSRYNPYDYMNSAIM
+60 MNSAIM

-107 TTHSILTPLLKIDC
+107 TTRSILTPLLKIDC

-134 YNILNIDSNLFS
+134 YNVLNIDSNLFS

-188 KNPNYIQYQ
+188 SNPNYIQYQ

-307 DFYLPVRQGSATAI
+307 DYYLPVRQGSATEI
-321 ETLPGGQNAAAID
+321 ISLPGGQNAAAID

-374 ARTIQRLHRSV
+374 ARTIQRLQRSV

-486 FDAPTAAGATGD
+486 FDAPAPAAAGGELGAETD
-498 LGGDLGGEAGADL
+498 LGGDLGAEAGAGAGDEAL
-511 GGEAGA
+511 GGAP
-517 DLGGEV
+517 
-523 GAEAGGE
+523 AEA
-530 APATPE
+530 APEPAPE
-536 AAAPA
+536 A
-541 AEPAP
+541 PAP
-546 AAEEETTPLLVE
+546 AAAEETTPLLVE
-558 PGAAKRDDFPGD
+558 PGAAKRDD
-570 GLKPVKMTFKDGSE
+570 GLSPVKMTFKDGSE
-584 MYIGK
+584 MYVGKGK
-589 GKRKKYKP
+589 GKRYKP
-597 VPKFKDGRKSA
+597 VPLFKDRRKSA
-608 GRRKNMLST
+608 GRRKNFLST
-617 AGGSKDIRQLGRGM
+617 AGSSKEVKQLGRGM

>member
-1 MADQSRNP
+1 MADQNRNP

-23 FSGPIVNYNQRQVA
+23 FSGPIINYNQRQVA
-37 LDRRRNL
+37 LDRRKNL
-44 NKYSTKFK
+44 NKYSSKFK

-134 YNILNIDSNLFS
+134 YNVLNIDSNLFS

-155 DYFLYLDVDEKM
+155 DYFLYLDIDEKM

-173 GLPLREIERLEGEDK
+173 GLPLRELERLEGEDK
-188 KNPNYIQYQ
+188 TNPNYIQFQ
-197 WNNGGLTFENW
+197 WNSGGLTFENW

-293 GQIDLRYNPMSVEE
+293 GQMDLRYNPMSVEE
-307 DFYLPVRQGSATAI
+307 DYYLPVRQGSATEI
-321 ETLPGGQNAAAID
+321 ISLPGGQNAAAID

-374 ARTIQRLHRSV
+374 ARTIQRLQRSV

-452 IFGMDNEEFLRNQ
+452 IFGLDNEEFLRNQ

-473 VDKSLEA
+473 MDKSLEA
-480 SAEEPA
+480 TAEEPA
-486 FDAPTAAGATGD
+486 FDAPTG
-498 LGGDLGGEAGADL
+498 GGDLGTGELGDELGGEELGDEL
-511 GGEAGA
+511 GGEAPLEAAETAA
-517 DLGGEV
+517 DT
-523 GAEAGGE
+523 
-530 APATPE
+530 PDTPE
-536 AAAPA
+536 A
-541 AEPAP
+541 
-546 AAEEETTPLLVE
+546 EEGTTPLLVE
-558 PGAAKRDDFPGD
+558 PGAAKRDDGM
-570 GLKPVKMTFKDGSE
+570 KPVKMTFKDGSE
-584 MYIGK
+584 MYVGKGK
-589 GKRKKYKP
+589 GKRYKP
-597 VPKFKDGRKSA
+597 VPLFKDGRKSA
-608 GRRKNMLST
+608 GRKKNFLST
-617 AGGSKDIRQLGRGM
+617 AGASKDIKQLGRGM

-645 LESLTERANKIV
+645 LESLTERADKIV
-657 NELETEDEV
+657 NELETEDEI

>member
-1 MADQSRNP
+1 MADQNRNP

-23 FSGPIVNYNQRQVA
+23 FSGPIINYNQRQVA
-37 LDRRRNL
+37 LDRRKNL
-44 NKYSTKFK
+44 NKYSSKFK

-134 YNILNIDSNLFS
+134 YNVLNIDSNLFS

-155 DYFLYLDVDEKM
+155 DYFLYLDIDEKM

-173 GLPLREIERLEGEDK
+173 GLPLRELERLEGEDK
-188 KNPNYIQYQ
+188 TNPNYIQYQ

-293 GQIDLRYNPMSVEE
+293 GQMDLRYNPMSVEE
-307 DFYLPVRQGSATAI
+307 DYYLPVRQGSATTI
-321 ETLPGGQNAAAID
+321 ESLPGGQNAAAID

-374 ARTIQRLHRSV
+374 ARTIQRLQRSV

-452 IFGMDNEEFLRNQ
+452 IFGLDNEEFLRNQ

-473 VDKSLEA
+473 MDKSLEA
-480 SAEEPA
+480 TAEEPA
-486 FDAPTAAGATGD
+486 FDAPIG
-498 LGGDLGGEAGADL
+498 GGDLGTGELGDELGGEELGDEL
-511 GGEAGA
+511 GGEAPLEAAETAA
-517 DLGGEV
+517 DT
-523 GAEAGGE
+523 
-530 APATPE
+530 PDTPE
-536 AAAPA
+536 A
-541 AEPAP
+541 
-546 AAEEETTPLLVE
+546 EEGTTPLLVE
-558 PGAAKRDDFPGD
+558 PGAAKRDDGM
-570 GLKPVKMTFKDGSE
+570 KPVKMTFKDGSE
-584 MYIGK
+584 MYVGKGK
-589 GKRKKYKP
+589 GKRYKP
-597 VPKFKDGRKSA
+597 VPLFKDGRKSA
-608 GRRKNMLST
+608 GRKKNFLST
-617 AGGSKDIRQLGRGM
+617 AGASKDIKQLGRGM

-645 LESLTERANKIV
+645 LESLTERADKIV
-657 NELETEDEV
+657 NELETEDEI

>member
-1 MADQSRNP
+1 MADQNRNP

-23 FSGPIVNYNQRQVA
+23 FSGPIINYNQRQVA
-37 LDRRRNL
+37 LDRRKNL
-44 NKYSTKFK
+44 NKYSSKFK

-107 TTHSILTPLLKIDC
+107 TTHSILTPLLKIEC

-134 YNILNIDSNLFS
+134 YNVLNIDSNLFS

-155 DYFLYLDVDEKM
+155 DYFLYLDIDEKM

-173 GLPLREIERLEGEDK
+173 GLPLRELERLEGEDK
-188 KNPNYIQYQ
+188 TNPNYIQYQ

-293 GQIDLRYNPMSVEE
+293 GQMDLRYNPMSVEE
-307 DFYLPVRQGSATAI
+307 DYYLPVRQGSATTI
-321 ETLPGGQNAAAID
+321 ESLPGGQNAAAID

-374 ARTIQRLHRSV
+374 ARTIQRLQRSV

-452 IFGMDNEEFLRNQ
+452 IFGLDNEEFLRNQ

-473 VDKSLEA
+473 MDKSLEA
-480 SAEEPA
+480 TAEEPA
-486 FDAPTAAGATGD
+486 FDAPTG
-498 LGGDLGGEAGADL
+498 GGDLGTGELGGEEMGDEL
-511 GGEAGA
+511 GGEAPLEAAETAA
-517 DLGGEV
+517 DT
-523 GAEAGGE
+523 
-530 APATPE
+530 PDTPE
-536 AAAPA
+536 A
-541 AEPAP
+541 
-546 AAEEETTPLLVE
+546 EEGPSPLLVE
-558 PGAAKRDDFPGD
+558 PGAAKRDDGM
-570 GLKPVKMTFKDGSE
+570 KPVKMTFKDGSE
-584 MYIGK
+584 MYVGKGK
-589 GKRKKYKP
+589 GKRYKP
-597 VPKFKDGRKSA
+597 VPSFKDGRKSA
-608 GRRKNMLST
+608 GRKKNFLST
-617 AGGSKDIRQLGRGM
+617 AGASKDIKQLGRGM

-645 LESLTERANKIV
+645 LESLTERADKIV
-657 NELETEDEV
+657 NELETEDEI